1 MCLENLISSV
11 NSITVQSYILCIYLA
26 NFLPFFFEGVN
37 ETNGTYGTNGTNGNN
52 AKLLLGLFVLLGP
65 FALNS
70 RYYPLLARQNDFLL
84 TKPRSKVNHQPATP
98 KLEMSEEILC

>member
-52 AKLLLGLFVLLGP
+52 AKRKSPISLIGRICLIGLI
-65 FALNS
+65 
-70 RYYPLLARQNDFLL
+70 R
-84 TKPRSKVNHQPATP
+84 P
-98 KLEMSEEILC
+98 K